1 MFLFNLIAWNY
12 FRARRKQLSHHSPSH
27 PPPSI
32 PSGVIMKDLVAL
44 ETAIKDH
51 VEHNGEKLINFHKMV
66 QVSDILHKI
75 TGLRDTPP
83 EVDPDKEL
91 SNIMRVSLFSLFYI
105 FTRFIKLESR
115 RQFFLAQI
123 LAQISFSRF

>member
-1 MFLFNLIAWNY
+1 MFLFNLIAWKY
-12 FRARRKQLSHHSPSH
+12 FRARRRQLSHHASSNL
-27 PPPSI
+27 PSI

-66 QVSDILHKI
+66 QLSDILHKV

-83 EVDPDKEL
+83 DVDPDKEL
-91 SNIMRVSLFSLFYI
+91 SNIMRVSVVYFHFADD
-105 FTRFIKLESR
+105 EC
-115 RQFFLAQI
+115 
-123 LAQISFSRF
+123 